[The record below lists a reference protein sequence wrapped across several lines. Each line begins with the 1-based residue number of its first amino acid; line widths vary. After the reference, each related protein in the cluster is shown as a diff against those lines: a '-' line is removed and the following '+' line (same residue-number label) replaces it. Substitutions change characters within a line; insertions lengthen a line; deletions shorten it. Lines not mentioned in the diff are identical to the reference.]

1 MVEVSHSFERGD
13 RIKVVYEKVEYHP
26 SGAGSETVEKE
37 DVGEIVSKPSRQFDW
52 PNDDFDFDYELE
64 RGNAVRSV
72 DMDTDTLAQ
81 LAYDA
86 GGDRDFDSWTLV
98 RIERLD

>member
-1 MVEVSHSFERGD
+1 MVEIEHSFAPGD
-13 RIKVVYEKVEYHP
+13 RIKVVYEETEYHP
-26 SGAGSETVEKE
+26 SGREEGTVEKE
-37 DVGEIVSKPSRQFDW
+37 DIGEIVAKPSQKFDW
-52 PNDDFDFDYELE
+52 PNDDFDFDYEVD

-86 GGDRDFDSWTLV
+86 GGDRDFRRWKLV
-98 RIERLD
+98 RIERLN